1 MEIDFTKT
9 TFLNSTFGL
18 MIGNIIQ
25 YKKGHLAK
33 IEELTDSGL
42 ISVVGLESNYINGRY
57 DIKQWY
63 GVPLSAEIFKS
74 LGFHCDNFEKNNE
87 YQNNFCLLYE
97 NSWQIMFTVNYYNET
112 GTYSIDGFGKIEYL
126 HELQNYVKLR
136 FKKDLSFPQ
145 EIKEANN

>member
-63 GVPLSAEIFKS
+63 GVPLSDEVFKLLEFNFNYNGTVKTFHLLAEN
-74 LGFHCDNFEKNNE
+74 GW
-87 YQNNFCLLYE
+87 QPLLSITHYE
-97 NSWQIMFTVNYYNET
+97 VADYYFIN
-112 GTYSIDGFGKIEYL
+112 GFGKIEYL

-145 EIKEANN
+145 EIKETTN